1 MSAKRPLP
9 DDFATVATG
18 RSKEWACQHY
28 KAGNDTVSRWF
39 EESGLGTKNT
49 GRKKRPAPDDFT
61 AMFPTLRNQFEVCQH
76 YQATEKIVRRW
87 MREAGLKPHQVQ
99 DRPVPDDFA
108 HVAPS
113 MSKTQLG
120 DRYKV
125 SHDVINRW
133 LRMSGIKPL
142 DRTRVA
148 HRSSRLV
155 PTRGTGRPNL
165 TITRA
170 ASIYD
175 IAANELRRFGPVF
188 RCDDRGIYRQAGD
201 YWRMGWSILTP
212 DELLERAA
220 RKRAA

>member
-39 EESGLGTKNT
+39 EEAGLKAQFKGPKC
-49 GRKKRPAPDDFT
+49 RPMPDDF
-61 AMFPTLRNQFEVCQH
+61 AAVFPTLKNQFEVCAH
-76 YQATEKIVRRW
+76 YGATEKVVRRW
-87 MREAGLKPHQVQ
+87 MNEAGLKPHQVQ

-133 LRMSGIKPL
+133 LRLSGVKAME
-142 DRTRVA
+142 RTRVA